1 MRRVTWSTAQA
12 RAALLPPAQ
21 AAEVVASALSGKAQI
36 AMARADWDA
45 AEELLAQASS
55 VP

>member
-1 MRRVTWSTAQA
+1 M
-12 RAALLPPAQ
+12 
-21 AAEVVASALSGKAQI
+21 ASALSGKAQI

-55 VP
+55 VTQCLEHREASMLGVSSVGCVHV